1 MIFFARQNSRGFK
14 AGALWGLWIGASFF
28 SQAAVAQESPI
39 TRIKADYVCQLQTG
53 NEQVAFTLAAPKNP
67 PRAWLGMTDND
78 MGLELTVSTFTFKAC
93 AGCYHLTGQYSF
105 TGGLN
110 LAHLE
115 TVEDVPGAQFQNGE
129 WPPRRPLAPLQPEEG
144 PIELPPSPPE
154 SESFFTPDRHARLIP
169 KTAEPRGEPT
179 TVEAQGEPKTAEPQG
194 EPKTVDCDLPPGM
207 ELPPEC
213 GGEYPGESPVD
224 PNPPTDPVEP
234 VKPAGPQLQV
244 RYYETSADASRIIF
258 QGTGICKAV
267 FAESLT
273 E

>member
-129 WPPRRPLAPLQPEEG
+129 WPPRRPVAPLQPEEG
-144 PIELPPSPPE
+144 PIELPPAPPE
-154 SESFFTPDRHARLIP
+154 SESFFIPDRQARLIE
-169 KTAEPRGEPT
+169 TAD
-179 TVEAQGEPKTAEPQG
+179 PQG
-194 EPKTVDCDLPPGM
+194 ELKTADCDLPPGM

-213 GGEYPGESPVD
+213 GGEDPGESPVE
-224 PNPPTDPVEP
+224 PNPPTDPVKP
-234 VKPAGPQLQV
+234 VQPAGPQLQV